1 MNKSDDE
8 IFDALMAEARASD
21 VNVSDDFMARVLS
34 DAEVLQSNPGVA
46 DLEIAPASMWSQFM
60 SVIGGWPALGGVAAA
75 GVAGLW
81 LGLAPTATL
90 DGFAADIVGGTTSV
104 SFIQDFDFMTEDG
117 FDG

>member
-8 IFDALMAEARASD
+8 IFDALMSEARASD
-21 VNVSDDFMARVLS
+21 VSVSDGLMTRVLS
-34 DAEVLQSNPGVA
+34 DAEVLQNKPEDAGF
-46 DLEIAPASMWSQFM
+46 EIPPASIWSQFM

-81 LGLAPTATL
+81 LGLAPTAAL
-90 DGFAADIVGGTTSV
+90 DGLAADLVGGTTSV

>member
-1 MNKSDDE
+1 MNNSDDE
-8 IFDALMAEARASD
+8 IFDALMFEARASD
-21 VNVSDDFMARVLS
+21 ISVSDDLMARVMH
-34 DAEVLQSNPGVA
+34 DAAVLQNKA
-46 DLEIAPASMWSQFM
+46 EDTALELAHASVWSQFM

-75 GVAGLW
+75 GVTGLW